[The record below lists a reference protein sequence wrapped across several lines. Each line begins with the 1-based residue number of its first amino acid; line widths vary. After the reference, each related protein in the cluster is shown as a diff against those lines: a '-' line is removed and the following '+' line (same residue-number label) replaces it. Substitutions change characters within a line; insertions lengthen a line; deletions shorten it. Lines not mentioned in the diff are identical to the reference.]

1 MFPGQGSQYI
11 GMGKEFYE
19 QIPICKEVYD
29 LASEV
34 TGLDIPA
41 LCFEENEKLNITEYT
56 QICMLATEAAIYMA
70 LEQNGY
76 QPDVTAG
83 LSLGEY
89 GALIASGVMTAEEAF
104 ELVRK
109 RGIFM
114 QEAVPVGGA
123 MAAVLGLD
131 AAAIEQICRETA
143 EQTESEVSI
152 ANYNCP
158 GQIVISGQEEA
169 VHLAG
174 ETCKASGAKRV
185 VPLKVSGPFHSK
197 MLQGAGEK
205 LKEELKKVETIREIK
220 VSEIIET
227 EPYGYT
233 DQDKFLNAAI
243 GFETLLTPEA
253 LLSVCHEIEKK
264 GNRERKI
271 HWGPRTIDLDILL
284 YGDCVMHTET
294 LTIPHSE
301 MHKRQFVLE
310 PLSEIAPY
318 VKHPVLGKSVSMLL
332 EDLEEHK

>member
-1 MFPGQGSQYI
+1 MA
-11 GMGKEFYE
+11 
-19 QIPICKEVYD
+19 PIWE
-29 LASEV
+29 
-34 TGLDIPA
+34 TG
-41 LCFEENEKLNITEYT
+41 
-56 QICMLATEAAIYMA
+56 
-70 LEQNGY
+70 
-76 QPDVTAG
+76 
-83 LSLGEY
+83 
-89 GALIASGVMTAEEAF
+89 
-104 ELVRK
+104 
-109 RGIFM
+109 
-114 QEAVPVGGA
+114 
-123 MAAVLGLD
+123 
-131 AAAIEQICRETA
+131 
-143 EQTESEVSI
+143 
-152 ANYNCP
+152 
-158 GQIVISGQEEA
+158 
-169 VHLAG
+169 
-174 ETCKASGAKRV
+174 
-185 VPLKVSGPFHSK
+185 
-197 MLQGAGEK
+197 
-205 LKEELKKVETIREIK
+205 VETIREIK

>member
-1 MFPGQGSQYI
+1 MGKTVFMFPGQGSQYI

-56 QICMLATEAAIYMA
+56 QICMLTTEAAIYMA

-114 QEAVPVGGA
+114 QEAVPAGGA

-143 EQTESEVSI
+143 EQTGSEVSI

-197 MLQGAGEK
+197 MLRGAGEK
-205 LKEELKKVETIREIK
+205 LKEELKKVEISDSFVPYIANVTADYVTKKEEVKPLLASQVSSSVRWQQTIERLLADGADEFVEIGPGRTLSGFVKKVNRDVK
-220 VSEIIET
+220 VSSI
-227 EPYGYT
+227 
-233 DQDKFLNAAI
+233 DKMEDFIQFI
-243 GFETLLTPEA
+243 GSHVEA
-253 LLSVCHEIEKK
+253 GAC
-264 GNRERKI
+264 
-271 HWGPRTIDLDILL
+271 
-284 YGDCVMHTET
+284 
-294 LTIPHSE
+294 
-301 MHKRQFVLE
+301 
-310 PLSEIAPY
+310 
-318 VKHPVLGKSVSMLL
+318 
-332 EDLEEHK
+332 

>member
-41 LCFEENEKLNITEYT
+41 LCFEENEKINITEYT

-89 GALIASGVMTAEEAF
+89 GALIASGVMTAEESF

-114 QEAVPVGGA
+114 QEAVPAGGA

-143 EQTESEVSI
+143 EQTGSEVSI

-205 LKEELKKVETIREIK
+205 LKEELKKVEISDSFVPYIANVTAGYVTKKEEVKPLLASQVSSSVRWQQTIERLLADGADEFVEIGPGRTLSGFVKKVNRDVK
-220 VSEIIET
+220 VSSI
-227 EPYGYT
+227 
-233 DQDKFLNAAI
+233 DKMEDFIQFI
-243 GFETLLTPEA
+243 GSHVEA
-253 LLSVCHEIEKK
+253 GAC
-264 GNRERKI
+264 
-271 HWGPRTIDLDILL
+271 
-284 YGDCVMHTET
+284 
-294 LTIPHSE
+294 
-301 MHKRQFVLE
+301 
-310 PLSEIAPY
+310 
-318 VKHPVLGKSVSMLL
+318 
-332 EDLEEHK
+332 

>member
-56 QICMLATEAAIYMA
+56 QICMLTTEAAIYMA

-114 QEAVPVGGA
+114 QEAVPAGGA

-131 AAAIEQICRETA
+131 AAAIEKICRETA
-143 EQTESEVSI
+143 EQTGSEVSI

-205 LKEELKKVETIREIK
+205 LKEELKKVEISDSFVPYIANVTADYVTKKEEVKPLLASQVSSSVRWQQTIERLLADGADEFVEIGPGRTLSGFVKKVNRDVK
-220 VSEIIET
+220 VSSI
-227 EPYGYT
+227 
-233 DQDKFLNAAI
+233 DKMEDFIQFI
-243 GFETLLTPEA
+243 GSHVEA
-253 LLSVCHEIEKK
+253 GAC
-264 GNRERKI
+264 
-271 HWGPRTIDLDILL
+271 
-284 YGDCVMHTET
+284 
-294 LTIPHSE
+294 
-301 MHKRQFVLE
+301 
-310 PLSEIAPY
+310 
-318 VKHPVLGKSVSMLL
+318 
-332 EDLEEHK
+332 

>member
-41 LCFEENEKLNITEYT
+41 LCFEENEKINITEYT

-109 RGIFM
+109 RGILM
-114 QEAVPVGGA
+114 QEAVPAGGA

-143 EQTESEVSI
+143 EQTGSEVSI

-205 LKEELKKVETIREIK
+205 LKEELKKVEISDSFVPYIANVTAGYVTKKEEVKPLLASQVSSSVRWQQTIERLLADGADEFVEIGPGRTLSGFVKKVNRDVK
-220 VSEIIET
+220 VSSI
-227 EPYGYT
+227 
-233 DQDKFLNAAI
+233 DKMEDFIQFI
-243 GFETLLTPEA
+243 GSHVEA
-253 LLSVCHEIEKK
+253 GAC
-264 GNRERKI
+264 
-271 HWGPRTIDLDILL
+271 
-284 YGDCVMHTET
+284 
-294 LTIPHSE
+294 
-301 MHKRQFVLE
+301 
-310 PLSEIAPY
+310 
-318 VKHPVLGKSVSMLL
+318 
-332 EDLEEHK
+332 

>member
-1 MFPGQGSQYI
+1 MVIRMGKTVFMFPGQGSQYI

-114 QEAVPVGGA
+114 QEAVPAGGA

-143 EQTESEVSI
+143 EQTGSEVSI

-205 LKEELKKVETIREIK
+205 LKEELKKVEISDSFVPYIANVTADYVTKKEEVKPLLVSQVSSSVRWQQTIERLLADGADEFIEIGPGRTLSGFVKKVNRDVK
-220 VSEIIET
+220 VSSI
-227 EPYGYT
+227 
-233 DQDKFLNAAI
+233 DKMEDFIQFI
-243 GFETLLTPEA
+243 GSHVEA
-253 LLSVCHEIEKK
+253 GAC
-264 GNRERKI
+264 
-271 HWGPRTIDLDILL
+271 
-284 YGDCVMHTET
+284 
-294 LTIPHSE
+294 
-301 MHKRQFVLE
+301 
-310 PLSEIAPY
+310 
-318 VKHPVLGKSVSMLL
+318 
-332 EDLEEHK
+332 

>member
-56 QICMLATEAAIYMA
+56 QICMLTTEAAIYMA

-114 QEAVPVGGA
+114 QEAVPAGGV

-131 AAAIEQICRETA
+131 AAAIEKICRETA
-143 EQTESEVSI
+143 EQTGSEVSI

-205 LKEELKKVETIREIK
+205 LKEELKKVEISDSFVPYIANVTADYVTKKEEVKPLLASQVSSSVRWQQTIERLLADGADEFVEIGPGRTLSGFVKKVNRDVK
-220 VSEIIET
+220 VSSI
-227 EPYGYT
+227 
-233 DQDKFLNAAI
+233 DKMEDFIQFI
-243 GFETLLTPEA
+243 GSHVEA
-253 LLSVCHEIEKK
+253 GAC
-264 GNRERKI
+264 
-271 HWGPRTIDLDILL
+271 
-284 YGDCVMHTET
+284 
-294 LTIPHSE
+294 
-301 MHKRQFVLE
+301 
-310 PLSEIAPY
+310 
-318 VKHPVLGKSVSMLL
+318 
-332 EDLEEHK
+332 

>member
-41 LCFEENEKLNITEYT
+41 LCFEENEKINITEYT

-89 GALIASGVMTAEEAF
+89 GALIASGVMTAEEVF

-114 QEAVPVGGA
+114 QEAVPAGGA

-131 AAAIEQICRETA
+131 AAAIEQICRDTA
-143 EQTESEVSI
+143 EQTGSEVSI

-205 LKEELKKVETIREIK
+205 LKEELKKVEISDSFVPYIANVTAGYVTKKEEVKPLLASQVSSSVRWQQTIERLLADGADEFVEIGPGRTLSGFVKKVNRDVK
-220 VSEIIET
+220 VSSI
-227 EPYGYT
+227 
-233 DQDKFLNAAI
+233 DKMEDFIQFI
-243 GFETLLTPEA
+243 GSHVEA
-253 LLSVCHEIEKK
+253 GAC
-264 GNRERKI
+264 
-271 HWGPRTIDLDILL
+271 
-284 YGDCVMHTET
+284 
-294 LTIPHSE
+294 
-301 MHKRQFVLE
+301 
-310 PLSEIAPY
+310 
-318 VKHPVLGKSVSMLL
+318 
-332 EDLEEHK
+332 

>member
-1 MFPGQGSQYI
+1 MVIRMEKTVFMFPGQGSQYI

-114 QEAVPVGGA
+114 QEAVPAGGA

-143 EQTESEVSI
+143 EQTGSEVSI

-205 LKEELKKVETIREIK
+205 LKEELKKVEISDSFVPYIANVTADYVTKKEEVKPLLASQVSSSVRWQQTIERLLADGADEFVEIGPGRTLSGFVKKVNRDVK
-220 VSEIIET
+220 VSSI
-227 EPYGYT
+227 
-233 DQDKFLNAAI
+233 DKMEDFIQFI
-243 GFETLLTPEA
+243 GSHVEA
-253 LLSVCHEIEKK
+253 GAC
-264 GNRERKI
+264 
-271 HWGPRTIDLDILL
+271 
-284 YGDCVMHTET
+284 
-294 LTIPHSE
+294 
-301 MHKRQFVLE
+301 
-310 PLSEIAPY
+310 
-318 VKHPVLGKSVSMLL
+318 
-332 EDLEEHK
+332 

>member
-114 QEAVPVGGA
+114 QEAVPTGGA

-143 EQTESEVSI
+143 EQTGSEVSI

-205 LKEELKKVETIREIK
+205 LKDELKKVEISDSFVPYIANVTADYVTKKEEVKPLLASQVSSSVRWQQTIERLLADGVDEFVEIGPGRTLSGFVKKVNRDVK
-220 VSEIIET
+220 VSSI
-227 EPYGYT
+227 
-233 DQDKFLNAAI
+233 DKI
-243 GFETLLTPEA
+243 GSHVEA
-253 LLSVCHEIEKK
+253 GAC
-264 GNRERKI
+264 
-271 HWGPRTIDLDILL
+271 
-284 YGDCVMHTET
+284 
-294 LTIPHSE
+294 
-301 MHKRQFVLE
+301 
-310 PLSEIAPY
+310 
-318 VKHPVLGKSVSMLL
+318 
-332 EDLEEHK
+332 

>member
-1 MFPGQGSQYI
+1 MGKTVFMFPGQGSQYI

-41 LCFEENEKLNITEYT
+41 LCFEENEKINITEYT
-56 QICMLATEAAIYMA
+56 QICMLTTEAAIYMA

-114 QEAVPVGGA
+114 QEAVPAGGA

-143 EQTESEVSI
+143 EQTGSEVSI

-205 LKEELKKVETIREIK
+205 LKEELKKVEISDSFVPYIANVTAEYVTKKEEVKPLLASQVSSSVRWQQTIERLLADGADEFVEIGPGRTLSGFVKKVNRDVK
-220 VSEIIET
+220 VSSI
-227 EPYGYT
+227 
-233 DQDKFLNAAI
+233 DKMEDFIQFI
-243 GFETLLTPEA
+243 GSHVEA
-253 LLSVCHEIEKK
+253 GAC
-264 GNRERKI
+264 
-271 HWGPRTIDLDILL
+271 
-284 YGDCVMHTET
+284 
-294 LTIPHSE
+294 
-301 MHKRQFVLE
+301 
-310 PLSEIAPY
+310 
-318 VKHPVLGKSVSMLL
+318 
-332 EDLEEHK
+332 